1 MANPSLVDTLVLG
14 VDRVL
19 KTLARAPRAE
29 RPSPGREVEEVSLSE
44 TDTRHAAGLMRVNH
58 TGEICAQ
65 ALYEGQALVARDGR
79 VKAALLDAAR
89 EEEDHLAWCDE
100 RLGQL
105 DSKPSVLNPV
115 WYGLSYALGTATG
128 LMGDKI
134 SLGFVAATED
144 QVCRHL
150 ESHLEELPMG
160 DARSR
165 VIVEQMHADE
175 ARHGTDAR
183 RAGGVEFPAPVKD
196 IMSLISKLMTTTSYR
211 G

>member
-150 ESHLEELPMG
+150 ESHLEELPMD

>member
-1 MANPSLVDTLVLG
+1 MANPSLLDSLVLG

-19 KTLARAPRAE
+19 KTLTHTPQAE
-29 RPSPGREVEEVSLSE
+29 RPSPGKEVADASLSE
-44 TDTRHAAGLMRVNH
+44 ADTRHAAGLMRVNH

-65 ALYEGQALVARDGR
+65 ALYEGQALVAKDGR

-100 RLGQL
+100 RLDEL
-105 DSKPSVLNPV
+105 DSQPSVLNPM
-115 WYGLSYALGTATG
+115 WYGLSYALGAATG

-144 QVCRHL
+144 QVCKHL
-150 ESHLEELPMG
+150 ESHLEALPA
-160 DARSR
+160 DDTRSR

-175 ARHGTDAR
+175 VRHGSDAR
-183 RAGGVEFPAPVKD
+183 RAGGVEFPTPVKD
-196 IMSLISKLMTTTSYR
+196 AMSLISKLMTETSYR

>member
-1 MANPSLVDTLVLG
+1 MANPSRLDSLILG

-19 KTLARAPRAE
+19 KTLTHPPQAE
-29 RPSPGREVEEVSLSE
+29 RPSPGNEVADTSLSE
-44 TDTRHAAGLMRVNH
+44 ADTRHAAGLMRVNH

-65 ALYEGQALVARDGR
+65 ALYEGQALVAKDGR

-100 RLGQL
+100 RLDEL
-105 DSKPSVLNPV
+105 DSQPSVLNPM
-115 WYGLSYALGTATG
+115 WYGRADARGAATG

-144 QVCRHL
+144 QVCKHL
-150 ESHLEELPMG
+150 ESHLEALPA
-160 DARSR
+160 DDTRSR

-175 ARHGTDAR
+175 VRHGSDAR
-183 RAGGVEFPAPVKD
+183 RAGGVEFPTPVKD
-196 IMSLISKLMTTTSYR
+196 AMSLISKLMTETSYR

>member
-1 MANPSLVDTLVLG
+1 MATPSFVDTVVLG

-19 KTLARAPRAE
+19 KTLARTPRAE
-29 RPSPGREVEEVSLSE
+29 RPSPGREVEDVPLSE

-58 TGEICAQ
+58 TGEVCAQ

-79 VKAALLDAAR
+79 VKASLLDAAR

-100 RLGQL
+100 RLDQL
-105 DSKPSVLNPV
+105 DSKPSVLNPL

-144 QVCRHL
+144 QVCKHL
-150 ESHLEELPMG
+150 ESHLEELPVD

-183 RAGGVEFPAPVKD
+183 RAGGVEFPQPVKD
-196 IMSLISKLMTTTSYR
+196 AMTLISRLMTQTSYR

>member
-1 MANPSLVDTLVLG
+1 MANPSFVDTVVLG

-19 KTLARAPRAE
+19 KTLARRPRAE
-29 RPSPGREVEEVSLSE
+29 RPSPGREVEDVSLSE

-58 TGEICAQ
+58 TGEVCAQ

-79 VKAALLDAAR
+79 VKASLLDAAR

-100 RLGQL
+100 RLDQL
-105 DSKPSVLNPV
+105 DSKPSVLNPL

-144 QVCRHL
+144 QVCKHL
-150 ESHLEELPMG
+150 ESHLEELPVD

-183 RAGGVEFPAPVKD
+183 RAGGVEFPQPVKD
-196 IMSLISKLMTTTSYR
+196 VMTLISRLMTQTSYR

>member
-1 MANPSLVDTLVLG
+1 MANPSLLDSLVLG

-19 KTLARAPRAE
+19 KTLTHAPKAE
-29 RPSPGREVEEVSLSE
+29 RPSPGNEVAEASLSE
-44 TDTRHAAGLMRVNH
+44 SDTRHAAGLMRVNH

-65 ALYEGQALVARDGR
+65 ALYEGQALVAKDGR

-100 RLGQL
+100 RLDEL
-105 DSKPSVLNPV
+105 DSQPSVLNPM
-115 WYGLSYALGTATG
+115 WYGLSYALGAATG

-150 ESHLEELPMG
+150 ESHLEALPA
-160 DARSR
+160 DDTRSR
-165 VIVEQMHADE
+165 VIVQQMHADE
-175 ARHGTDAR
+175 ARHGSDAR
-183 RAGGVEFPAPVKD
+183 RAGGVEFPTPVKD
-196 IMSLISKLMTTTSYR
+196 AMSLISKLMTETSYR

>member
-1 MANPSLVDTLVLG
+1 MANPSLVDTVVLG

-19 KTLARAPRAE
+19 RTLARTARAE
-29 RPSPGREVEEVSLSE
+29 RPSPGREVEDVSLSE

-58 TGEICAQ
+58 TGEVCAQ

-79 VKAALLDAAR
+79 VKASLLDAAR

-100 RLGQL
+100 RLDQL

-144 QVCRHL
+144 QVCKHL
-150 ESHLEELPMG
+150 ESHLEELPVD

-165 VIVEQMHADE
+165 MIVEQMHADE

-183 RAGGVEFPAPVKD
+183 RAGGLEFPQPVKD
-196 IMSLISKLMTTTSYR
+196 VMTLISRLMTQTSYR

>member
-1 MANPSLVDTLVLG
+1 MATPSFVDTVVLG

-19 KTLARAPRAE
+19 KTLARTPRAE
-29 RPSPGREVEEVSLSE
+29 RPSPGREVEDVSLSE

-58 TGEICAQ
+58 TGEVCAQ

-79 VKAALLDAAR
+79 VKASLLDAAR

-100 RLGQL
+100 RLDQL
-105 DSKPSVLNPV
+105 DSKPSVLNPL

-144 QVCRHL
+144 QVCKHL
-150 ESHLEELPMG
+150 ESHLEELPVD

-183 RAGGVEFPAPVKD
+183 RAGGVEFPQPVKD
-196 IMSLISKLMTTTSYR
+196 VMTLISRLMTQTSYR

>member
-1 MANPSLVDTLVLG
+1 MANPSLVDTVVLG

-19 KTLARAPRAE
+19 KTLARTPRAE
-29 RPSPGREVEEVSLSE
+29 RPSPGREVEDVLLSE

-58 TGEICAQ
+58 TGEVCAQ

-79 VKAALLDAAR
+79 VKASLLDAAR

-100 RLGQL
+100 RLDQL

-144 QVCRHL
+144 QVCKHL
-150 ESHLEELPMG
+150 ESHLEELPAD

-165 VIVEQMHADE
+165 MIVEQMHADE

-196 IMSLISKLMTTTSYR
+196 LMTLLSKLMTETSYR

>member
-1 MANPSLVDTLVLG
+1 MANPSLLDSLVLG

-19 KTLARAPRAE
+19 KTLTHTPQAE
-29 RPSPGREVEEVSLSE
+29 RPSPGKEVADASLSE
-44 TDTRHAAGLMRVNH
+44 ADTRHAAGLMRVNH

-65 ALYEGQALVARDGR
+65 ALYEGQALVAKDGR

-100 RLGQL
+100 RLNEL
-105 DSKPSVLNPV
+105 DSRPSVLNPM
-115 WYGLSYALGTATG
+115 WYGLSYALGAATG

-144 QVCRHL
+144 QVCEHL
-150 ESHLEELPMG
+150 ESHLEALPAD

-165 VIVEQMHADE
+165 VIVEQMRADE
-175 ARHGTDAR
+175 ARHGSDAR
-183 RAGGVEFPAPVKD
+183 RAGGVEFPTPVKD
-196 IMSLISKLMTTTSYR
+196 AMSLLSKFMTETSYR

>member
-1 MANPSLVDTLVLG
+1 MANPSLLDSLILG

-19 KTLARAPRAE
+19 KTLTHPPLAE
-29 RPSPGREVEEVSLSE
+29 RPSPGNEVADASLSE
-44 TDTRHAAGLMRVNH
+44 ADTRHAAGLMRVNH

-65 ALYEGQALVARDGR
+65 ALYEGQALVAKDGR

-100 RLGQL
+100 RLDEL
-105 DSKPSVLNPV
+105 DSQPSVLNPM
-115 WYGLSYALGTATG
+115 WYGLSYALGAATG

-144 QVCRHL
+144 QVCKHL
-150 ESHLEELPMG
+150 ESHLEALPA
-160 DARSR
+160 DDTRSR

-175 ARHGTDAR
+175 ARHGGDAR
-183 RAGGVEFPAPVKD
+183 RAGGVEFPTPVKD
-196 IMSLISKLMTTTSYR
+196 AMSLISKLMTETSYR

>member
-1 MANPSLVDTLVLG
+1 MANPSFVDTVVLG

-19 KTLARAPRAE
+19 KTLARPPRAE
-29 RPSPGREVEEVSLSE
+29 RPSPGRKVEDVSLSE

-58 TGEICAQ
+58 TGEVCAQ

-79 VKAALLDAAR
+79 VKASLLDAAR

-100 RLGQL
+100 RLDQL
-105 DSKPSVLNPV
+105 DSKPSVLNPL

-144 QVCRHL
+144 QVCKHL
-150 ESHLEELPMG
+150 ESHLEELPVD

-183 RAGGVEFPAPVKD
+183 RAGGVEFPQPVKD
-196 IMSLISKLMTTTSYR
+196 VMTLISRLMTQTSYR

>member
-1 MANPSLVDTLVLG
+1 MANPSLLDSLVLG

-19 KTLARAPRAE
+19 KTLAHTPQAE
-29 RPSPGREVEEVSLSE
+29 RPSPGKEVTQARLSE
-44 TDTRHAAGLMRVNH
+44 ADTRHAAGLMRVNH

-65 ALYEGQALVARDGR
+65 ALYEGQALVAKDGR
-79 VKAALLDAAR
+79 VKARLLDAAR

-100 RLGQL
+100 RLDEL
-105 DSKPSVLNPV
+105 DSQPSVLNPM
-115 WYGLSYALGTATG
+115 WYGLSYALGAATG

-144 QVCRHL
+144 QVCKHL
-150 ESHLEELPMG
+150 ESHLEGLPA
-160 DARSR
+160 DDTRSR

-175 ARHGTDAR
+175 ARHGTNAR

-196 IMSLISKLMTTTSYR
+196 VMSLISKLMTEASYR

>member
-1 MANPSLVDTLVLG
+1 MATPSFMDTLVLG

-19 KTLARAPRAE
+19 KTLARTTRAE
-29 RPSPGREVEEVSLSE
+29 RPSPGQEVEDVSLSE

-65 ALYEGQALVARDGR
+65 AMYEGQALVARDGR
-79 VKAALLDAAR
+79 VKAAMLDAAR

-100 RLGQL
+100 RLDQL

-115 WYGLSYALGTATG
+115 WYGLSYALGAATG

-144 QVCRHL
+144 QVCKHL
-150 ESHLEELPMG
+150 ESHLEKLPAD

-165 VIVEQMHADE
+165 RIVEQMRADE
-175 ARHGTDAR
+175 ARHGTNAR

-196 IMSLISKLMTTTSYR
+196 VMSLISKLMTETSYR

>member
-1 MANPSLVDTLVLG
+1 MANPSLVDTVVLG

-19 KTLARAPRAE
+19 KTLARTPRAE
-29 RPSPGREVEEVSLSE
+29 RPSPGREVEDVLLSE

-58 TGEICAQ
+58 TGEVCAQ

-79 VKAALLDAAR
+79 VKASLLDAAR

-100 RLGQL
+100 RLDQL

-144 QVCRHL
+144 QVCKHL
-150 ESHLEELPMG
+150 ESHLEELPAD

-165 VIVEQMHADE
+165 MIVEQMHADE

-196 IMSLISKLMTTTSYR
+196 LMTLLSKLMTETAYR

>member
-150 ESHLEELPMG
+150 ESHLEELPVD

>member
-1 MANPSLVDTLVLG
+1 MANPSLLDSLVLG

-19 KTLARAPRAE
+19 KTLTHTPQAE
-29 RPSPGREVEEVSLSE
+29 RPSPGKEVADASLSE
-44 TDTRHAAGLMRVNH
+44 ADTRHAAGLMRVNH

-65 ALYEGQALVARDGR
+65 ALYEGQALVAKDGR

-100 RLGQL
+100 RLNEL
-105 DSKPSVLNPV
+105 DSRPSVLNPM
-115 WYGLSYALGTATG
+115 WYGLSYALGAATG

-144 QVCRHL
+144 QVCEHL
-150 ESHLEELPMG
+150 ESHLEALPAD

-165 VIVEQMHADE
+165 VIVEQMRADE
-175 ARHGTDAR
+175 ARHGSDAR
-183 RAGGVEFPAPVKD
+183 RAGGVEFPTPVKD
-196 IMSLISKLMTTTSYR
+196 AMSLISKLMTETSYR

>member
-1 MANPSLVDTLVLG
+1 MANPSLVDTVVLG

-19 KTLARAPRAE
+19 RTLARTARAE
-29 RPSPGREVEEVSLSE
+29 RPSPGREVEDVSLSE

-58 TGEICAQ
+58 TGEVCAQ

-79 VKAALLDAAR
+79 VKASLLDAAR

-100 RLGQL
+100 RLDQL

-144 QVCRHL
+144 QVCKHL
-150 ESHLEELPMG
+150 ESHLEELPVD

-165 VIVEQMHADE
+165 MIVEQMHADE

-183 RAGGVEFPAPVKD
+183 RAGGVEFPQPVKD
-196 IMSLISKLMTTTSYR
+196 VMTLISRLMTQTSYR

>member
-1 MANPSLVDTLVLG
+1 MANPSFVDTVVLG

-19 KTLARAPRAE
+19 KTLARRPRAE
-29 RPSPGREVEEVSLSE
+29 RPSPGREVEDVSLSE

-58 TGEICAQ
+58 TGEVCAQ

-79 VKAALLDAAR
+79 VKASLLDAAR

-100 RLGQL
+100 RLDQL
-105 DSKPSVLNPV
+105 DSKPSVLNPL
-115 WYGLSYALGTATG
+115 WYGLSYVLGTATG

-144 QVCRHL
+144 QVCKHL
-150 ESHLEELPMG
+150 ESHLEELPVD

-183 RAGGVEFPAPVKD
+183 RAGGVEFPQPVKD
-196 IMSLISKLMTTTSYR
+196 VMTLISRLMTQTSYR

>member
-1 MANPSLVDTLVLG
+1 MANPSFVDTVVLG

-19 KTLARAPRAE
+19 KTLARPPRAE
-29 RPSPGREVEEVSLSE
+29 RPSPGREVEDVSLSE

-58 TGEICAQ
+58 TGEVCAQ

-79 VKAALLDAAR
+79 VKASLLDAAR

-100 RLGQL
+100 RLDQL
-105 DSKPSVLNPV
+105 DSKPSVLNPL

-144 QVCRHL
+144 QVCKHL
-150 ESHLEELPMG
+150 ESHLEELPVD

-183 RAGGVEFPAPVKD
+183 RAGGVEFPQPVKD
-196 IMSLISKLMTTTSYR
+196 VMTLISRLMTQTSYR

>member
-1 MANPSLVDTLVLG
+1 MANLSLLDNLVLG

-19 KTLARAPRAE
+19 KTLTHTPRAE
-29 RPSPGREVEEVSLSE
+29 RPSPGGEVEDGSLSE
-44 TDTRHAAGLMRVNH
+44 AETRHAAGLMRVNH

-100 RLGQL
+100 RLDEL
-105 DSKPSVLNPV
+105 DSQPSVLNPV

-144 QVCRHL
+144 QVCKHL
-150 ESHLEELPMG
+150 EAHLEELPA
-160 DARSR
+160 DDTRSR
-165 VIVEQMHADE
+165 AIVEQMHADE

-183 RAGGVEFPAPVKD
+183 RAGGVEFPAPAKAA
-196 IMSLISKLMTTTSYR
+196 MTLISKLMTQTSYR